1 MATAIAI
8 IEQRTAERDYQFA
21 GVDAI
26 ISHPMHG
33 RLLICDGFG
42 GMGELRGGAVR
53 WEHGIAIKLHNDD
66 TLDDLYADNYRILA
80 RAISGGD
87 DSRPIMPWTGT
98 TISALARNAG
108 L

>member
-1 MATAIAI
+1 MTTAV
-8 IEQRTAERDYQFA
+8 IEQRATERDYQFP
-21 GVDAI
+21 GIDAI
-26 ISHPMHG
+26 ISHPTHG

-66 TLDDLYADNYRILA
+66 TLDTLYADNYCILD
-80 RAISGGD
+80 RAISGRD
-87 DSRPIMPWTGT
+87 DSRPIMPWSGSIIAT
-98 TISALARNAG
+98 LARDAG